1 MDDPLVLLREYM
13 IGKRIG
19 DIELSDAQIVFGDAQ
34 TFPKDVRTSYK
45 SQRGT
50 QDFYT
55 LSTLLFFCKSYAD
68 DPQKRPGAYI
78 REARDAAQAAVN
90 IVDSTVGNLH
100 STMYHACQ
108 APAKPIPVQ
117 LFQRCNLTF
126 FQSMH

>member
-19 DIELSDAQIVFGDAQ
+19 EIELSEAQIVFGDAQ

-55 LSTLLFFCKSYAD
+55 LNTLLFFCKSYAD

-90 IVDSTVGNLH
+90 IVDSTVGTPH
-100 STMYHACQ
+100 SAMHHACQ
-108 APAKPIPVQ
+108 ALAAP
-117 LFQRCNLTF
+117 
-126 FQSMH
+126 FQSSSFFKNAF